1 MLYILENPAVREAFF
16 PSGTHLYAVEPA
28 GSDDGA
34 DIHAIS
40 ERHDGPAATKL
51 LDAWWS
57 RAPQTF
63 WVVRGPDGSV
73 EGFFVLFVPDTVNP
87 ALFDDDPILQRWSDH
102 LRHDPVPKGQQV
114 LFYPRWLSKVHGETL
129 SPVQAATWLE
139 MKRQYMEMRP
149 QLRRL
154 YYAQRDIETQWP
166 AFRQLGHQRLPEA
179 NVELDG
185 AVYHTLMLDLG
196 PSSVDGW
203 LAGLVATELGV
214 EEEDDIL
221 DIDARELV
229 IDGRRVHL
237 PRLEFA
243 VMEYLHQREGK
254 AVSRVSLLTDVWGYD
269 YEGSSNVVDVVV
281 RSLRKKLRSK
291 ASVIETVTGVGYRF
305 RRR

>member
-1 MLYILENPAVREAFF
+1 M
-16 PSGTHLYAVEPA
+16 
-28 GSDDGA
+28 
-34 DIHAIS
+34 
-40 ERHDGPAATKL
+40 
-51 LDAWWS
+51 
-57 RAPQTF
+57 
-63 WVVRGPDGSV
+63 
-73 EGFFVLFVPDTVNP
+73 
-87 ALFDDDPILQRWSDH
+87 
-102 LRHDPVPKGQQV
+102 PKGQQV
-114 LFYPRWLSKVHGETL
+114 LFYPRWLSEEHGEAP

-179 NVELDG
+179 SVELDG

-203 LAGLVATELGV
+203 LAGLVAAELGL
-214 EEEDDIL
+214 EDDDIL

-237 PRLEFA
+237 TRLEFA
-243 VMEYLHQREGK
+243 VMEHLHEREGK
-254 AVSRVSLLTDVWGYD
+254 AVSRASLLTDVWGYD
-269 YEGSSNVVDVVV
+269 YEGGSNVVDVVV
-281 RSLRKKLRSK
+281 RLLRKKLETK

-305 RRR
+305 RKR